1 MVWRWIDLTGVDYD
15 STARPGTR
23 GPPTRSVQ
31 PESDS
36 RSAAGA
42 SDDPRWWSWVQVQR
56 PAERRSRTIESERN
70 MASPIH
76 RSMKSH
82 GREKRCKS
90 PSCPINPTPDIAVL
104 GYGAPA
110 HTRAD
115 PFVTTVVGILWR
127 RKGDGNKEEM
137 VRNRTRRWRQINS
150 LSIPWWTR
158 SGNLLT
164 VFQDRSRVLLSF
176 FGGGRMQKKC
186 WRYFLFQFDFFRD
199 HLSILNF

>member
-1 MVWRWIDLTGVDYD
+1 
-15 STARPGTR
+15 
-23 GPPTRSVQ
+23 
-31 PESDS
+31 
-36 RSAAGA
+36 
-42 SDDPRWWSWVQVQR
+42 
-56 PAERRSRTIESERN
+56 
-70 MASPIH
+70 
-76 RSMKSH
+76 MKSH

-176 FGGGRMQKKC
+176 FGGGRMQKKYC
-186 WRYFLFQFDFFRD
+186 DIFYSSSIFSEIIFRFLISNFCNF
-199 HLSILNF
+199 LSRIGDWVNMLLYWIFHWNNSQYLEIRCSCFKWTLLRIESVNDERLDVGVTMTRTL